1 MTDHLEQLLEE
12 QERERDETAEFQW
25 ETGPVRLPRPKQPG
39 GEESAAGP
47 GGEPG
52 PGPGEDVPAANSG
65 RAAQKDWSPR
75 RWAAGNAG
83 MVQAGPRLAEEPEMG
98 RTERQA
104 EGQTAETADLRT
116 AVPAETGAPPRADG
130 GALWL
135 DRAVRD
141 SLVGLPR
148 TEGEGRMVTLEPG
161 GGDRGTRPLE
171 LRQLD
176 RLVRRDARRFDGG
189 FQLL

>member
-12 QERERDETAEFQW
+12 QEREREETAEFQW
-25 ETGPVRLPRPKQPG
+25 ETGPVRLPRPRRPG

-52 PGPGEDVPAANSG
+52 PGEDAPAANSG

-83 MVQAGPRLAEEPEMG
+83 MIQAGPRLAEEPEMD
-98 RTERQA
+98 RAEWQA
-104 EGQTAETADLRT
+104 EGQTAETAGLRA
-116 AVPAETGAPPRADG
+116 AVPAEMGAPPRADG

-135 DRAVRD
+135 DGAVRD
-141 SLVGLPR
+141 SLAGLPR

-189 FQLL
+189 VQLL